1 MENNNQGTTN
11 NATPKMGLKDKF
23 AAFKA
28 GHPKTCKLVKRA
40 AFVAAVAGAFVLGTR
55 QGSTGSSYDSGS
67 ESEPTTDSEAT
78 SE

>member
-23 AAFKA
+23 ANFKA
-28 GHPKTCKLVKRA
+28 THPKTCKLVKRA
-40 AFVAAVAGAFVLGTR
+40 AFVAAVAGAFVLGTK
-55 QGSTGSSYDSGS
+55 QAGSSYDEADTS
-67 ESEPTTDSEAT
+67 ESTTDSETT

>member
-23 AAFKA
+23 ANFKA
-28 GHPKTCKLVKRA
+28 THPKTCKLVKRA
-40 AFVAAVAGAFVLGTR
+40 AFVAAVAGAFVLGTK
-55 QGSTGSSYDSGS
+55 QGSGCSYDEADTS
-67 ESEPTTDSEAT
+67 ESTTDSETT